1 MIHLYKADNTTIYN
15 PAFGHGDYL
24 LHPTNAE
31 VKIELNGVYHL
42 EMEVTEEEVSLIKVG
57 DVVHVPSPLSMWSS
71 DKQLFRIS
79 ETEKTMDGARIFA
92 NHLFFD
98 LAGYTILDKRP
109 TNKNGD
115 QALKELL
122 KDTPFNGYSNI
133 NKVNTAYYVRTS
145 VLAAL
150 CGKEEN
156 SFMNRWGG
164 ELAVTN
170 TGVCILDKVGTDH
183 GVMIAYGKNMTHIS
197 EKLETDSIATRLIPT
212 GYDGIMLEGDTP
224 WVDSPLIN
232 NYPRRYDKV
241 VKFDDI
247 KVRGTA
253 HTSVDDNAYETL
265 AEAQAEMIRRC
276 NSMFDEGIDK
286 PKAVYKVSMV
296 NLADMDGYEDVKA
309 LERVNLGDTVK
320 VRHKALNID
329 LATRCVALHYDSL
342 EENIIS
348 ITLGTKETNYFDNIT
363 DANIRLDRILTKNG
377 DVDGLS
383 LTGIIDGFKTA
394 IKAQRNIEHPQE
406 VRSILFEDRIE
417 GSPTYGAMS
426 LGTMGFAIA
435 DKLTADGDWDWRT
448 FGTGKGF
455 MADLIVAGL
464 LIGDSF
470 ELNLDAG
477 TVKIGKRNAD
487 GVIDNPQFLYANNQ
501 LYLSSD
507 AVQFAFN
514 NVSTA
519 IKFHDGALWVYDENN
534 KPIVAYSRSGINFFS
549 NDTGQLALSGRIS
562 LTQLTGTAD
571 STDKGL
577 AFNMNGPAKT
587 MSWNI
592 PGQNPNSYTPVFIY
606 RKAGTLGPDDPGGFE
621 MGHSLTMHGALFM
634 DTGIDMKGNSIINNN
649 GQPGVIGSDMII
661 SETLKTPSGGTTYLE
676 VSTSSQQVGINIDF
690 SDKRLKKNISP
701 SKAYALETINRIQH
715 RRFDWKE
722 DDSHQALGYIAQ
734 ELKEVSNDFVTVIQ
748 QDSANVPEIYQ
759 ISTAKLLPYITKSI
773 QELSKRIDR
782 LEARLVD
789 DPQVVQAAHMRIQH
803 QKIAENSPGDKNT
816 EDMIFYEKK
825 KYNQP
830 PNTDRVDLE
839 REEVEG
845 DQ

>member
-1 MIHLYKADNTTIYN
+1 MIHLYKADNRDMYN
-15 PAFGHGDYL
+15 PSFGHGDYL
-24 LHPTNAE
+24 LHPIKAE
-31 VKIELNGVYHL
+31 IKTELNGIYNL
-42 EMEVTEEEVSLIKVG
+42 EMVVLEEEAKLIEPG
-57 DVVHVPSPLSMWSS
+57 DVILAPSPLSVWSS
-71 DKQLFRIS
+71 DKQLFRIH
-79 ETEKTMDGARIFA
+79 ETEKTMEGATIYA
-92 NHLFFD
+92 SHLFFD
-98 LAGYTILDKRP
+98 LAGYTLLDKRP

-115 QALKELL
+115 QALKDILQG
-122 KDTPFNGYSNI
+122 TPFNGYSNI
-133 NKVNTAYYVRTS
+133 NKINTAYYVRTS

-150 CGKEEN
+150 SGKEEN
-156 SFMNRWGG
+156 SFLNRWGG
-164 ELAVTN
+164 ERAYSN
-170 TGVCILDKVGTDH
+170 TGVYILDRVGQDR
-183 GVMIAYGKNMTHIS
+183 GVTIAYGKNMTNIS
-197 EKLETDSIATRLIPT
+197 EKLETDAIATRLIPT

-276 NSMFDEGIDK
+276 QALFADGIDK
-286 PKAVYKVSMV
+286 PKATYKVSMV
-296 NLADMDGYEDVKA
+296 NLADMDMYQDVKV
-309 LERVNLGDTVK
+309 LEKVTLGDTVK
-320 VRHKALNID
+320 VQHKGLNVD
-329 LATRCVALHYDSL
+329 LTTRCVALHWDCL
-342 EENIIS
+342 DQKLIS
-348 ITLGTKETNYFDNIT
+348 ITLGTKETNYFDSLSNNN
-363 DANIRLDRILTKNG
+363 ARLDKILTAAG

-383 LTGIIDGFKTA
+383 LTGIIDGFKA
-394 IKAQRNIEHPQE
+394 SIKAQRNIEHPQE

-477 TVKIGKRNAD
+477 TVKIGERNAD

-519 IKFHDGALWVYDENN
+519 IKFHDGALWVYDEDN

-549 NDTGQLALSGRIS
+549 NDTGQLVLSGRIS
-562 LTQLTGTAD
+562 LNQLTGTAD
-571 STDKGL
+571 PTDKGL

-606 RKAGTLGPDDPGGFE
+606 RRAGTLGPDDPGGFE
-621 MGHSLTMHGALFM
+621 MGHSLTMYGALFM

-661 SETLKTPSGGTTYLE
+661 SETLKTPQGGTTYLE
-676 VSTSSQQVGINIDF
+676 ISTSSQQVGINIDF
-690 SDKRLKKNISP
+690 SDKRLKKNIRA

-715 RRFDWKE
+715 RRFDWKA
-722 DDSHQALGYIAQ
+722 DDTHQALGYIAQ

-748 QDSANVPEIYQ
+748 QDSANVPKIYQ

-789 DPQVVQAAHMRIQH
+789 DPQVVQAARMRIQH
-803 QKIAENSPGDKNT
+803 QKIVENSPGDKKT